1 MADLIHEW
9 FTPKAR
15 GAVIL
20 APPGAGK
27 SYWIQKHPEAG
38 WEDADMLYE
47 HDENFEGTASEEEKE
62 AYYKNIDQR
71 LQESRDKGVK
81 VLSSLFWEFVPDA
94 VVIPDEKVHKQYVKN
109 REDLNWDFVQ
119 EIRKI
124 LNDMDVPHFKKIDD
138 AVNWITKF

>member
-1 MADLIHEW
+1 MLSMPTAVRRSWVIIIHFQNHPDTPKINSFDRFLFFTMADLIHEW

-62 AYYKNIDQR
+62 A
-71 LQESRDKGVK
+71 
-81 VLSSLFWEFVPDA
+81 
-94 VVIPDEKVHKQYVKN
+94 
-109 REDLNWDFVQ
+109 
-119 EIRKI
+119 
-124 LNDMDVPHFKKIDD
+124 
-138 AVNWITKF
+138 ITGT